1 LAAKQFLLVGD
12 AVAPLVSGESPTSL
26 SGISRAL
33 AAGGAQVTVISLA
46 DPAAL
51 SSVPGLARRLRT
63 FSALSSSSG
72 AREVPFFEG
81 RAPLSQANF
90 LVAGAAPANR
100 GEAVGILADAV
111 RAVAEQGLPK
121 VDVAIGWG
129 EAAAW
134 ALSFAPATSRVFVLP
149 NGRVG
154 APLDDREFEVLSAT
168 GAFAQ
173 AVGSRSLAAVGA
185 VYSNII
191 VAPSPCSAHLLEN
204 DEALAGR
211 ASDEPCVAVRFGA
224 DDPPFDPATDGTLVA
239 NFSPKAMAGKLECR
253 RALTKRYSLTVGPRT
268 LLLGIAPLRAGKG
281 GLEVLK
287 ALPELAAIDVAV
299 VVSPDGEP
307 EILERVRRLA
317 VQSPGRLTV
326 MEADEA
332 SGRIL
337 RASAD
342 AVLFADTDDRTG
354 RAPALAQRYGCLPIA
369 LDAAAGR
376 DFLVDYE
383 PMSRTGTAIL
393 FSGLEPWEIAGAVRR
408 AVMLKNEPEGFPE
421 VSKRLTELAPAWG
434 QTASAFEEIA
444 AQYS

>member
-1 LAAKQFLLVGD
+1 LAAKQYLLVGD
-12 AVAPLVSGESPTSL
+12 AVAPLVTGESPTSL

-33 AAGGAQVTVISLA
+33 AAGGAQVTVVTLA
-46 DPAAL
+46 NPAAL
-51 SSVPGLARRLRT
+51 SSVPGLARRLKT
-63 FSALSSSSG
+63 FPALVGWS

-90 LVAGAAPANR
+90 LVAGAEPANR

-111 RAVAEQGLPK
+111 RAVAEQGLPR

-129 EAAAW
+129 EASAW
-134 ALSFAPATSRVFVLP
+134 ALSFAPAASRVFVLP
-149 NGRVG
+149 SGRVG
-154 APLDDREFEVLSAT
+154 APLDDRELDVLSST

-204 DEALAGR
+204 DAALAGR

-239 NFSPKAMAGKLECR
+239 NFSPKEMAGKLACR
-253 RALTKRYSLTVGPRT
+253 TALTKRYSLTVGPRT
-268 LLLGIAPLRAGKG
+268 LLLGVAPLRTGKG

-287 ALPELAAIDVAV
+287 ALPELAELDVAV
-299 VVSPDGEP
+299 VVSSEGEP

-317 VQSPGRLTV
+317 VQSPGRLVV
-326 MEADEA
+326 MEPGDGQ
-332 SGRIL
+332 GRIL
-337 RASAD
+337 RAAAD
-342 AVLFADTDDRTG
+342 ALLFADDDDRTG

-369 LDAAAGR
+369 LDAAAGS
-376 DFLVDYE
+376 DYLVDYE
-383 PMSRTGTAIL
+383 PASRTGTAIL
-393 FSGLEPWEIAGAVRR
+393 FSGLEPWEIAGAIRR
-408 AVMLKNEPEGFPE
+408 AVLLKNAPEGFPE
-421 VSKRLTELAPAWG
+421 VSKRLAELAPAWS
-434 QTASAFEEIA
+434 QTAAAFDEIA
-444 AQYS
+444 SQYS